1 MSKRKISIEDKVYAV
16 NLYLD
21 GKESQN
27 RIVSMFGVSK
37 HKYIYHM
44 GFLEFLKGHHG
55 LFLCQECD
63 TILKYNHFE
72 ER

>member
-1 MSKRKISIEDKVYAV
+1 
-16 NLYLD
+16 
-21 GKESQN
+21 
-27 RIVSMFGVSK
+27 
-37 HKYIYHM
+37 M

>member
-1 MSKRKISIEDKVYAV
+1 MSKRKISIEDKGYAV

-37 HKYIYHM
+37 
-44 GFLEFLKGHHG
+44 
-55 LFLCQECD
+55 LF
-63 TILKYNHFE
+63 
-72 ER
+72 

>member
-1 MSKRKISIEDKVYAV
+1 MSKRKISIEYKVYAV

-37 HKYIYHM
+37 LFQIIQMVVVPWMIFVKNT
-44 GFLEFLKGHHG
+44 EFVK
-55 LFLCQECD
+55 D
-63 TILKYNHFE
+63 
-72 ER
+72 

>member
-37 HKYIYHM
+37 LFQIIQMVVVPWMIFVKNT
-44 GFLEFLKGHHG
+44 EFVK
-55 LFLCQECD
+55 D
-63 TILKYNHFE
+63 
-72 ER
+72 

>member
-1 MSKRKISIEDKVYAV
+1 MSKRKISIEDKVYYAV

-37 HKYIYHM
+37 
-44 GFLEFLKGHHG
+44 
-55 LFLCQECD
+55 LF
-63 TILKYNHFE
+63 
-72 ER
+72 

>member
-37 HKYIYHM
+37 LFQIIQMVVVPLMIFVKNT
-44 GFLEFLKGHHG
+44 EFV
-55 LFLCQECD
+55 QD
-63 TILKYNHFE
+63 
-72 ER
+72 

>member
-27 RIVSMFGVSK
+27 RIVSMFGGSK
-37 HKYIYHM
+37 LFQIIQMVVVPWMIFVKNT
-44 GFLEFLKGHHG
+44 EFV
-55 LFLCQECD
+55 QD
-63 TILKYNHFE
+63 
-72 ER
+72 

>member
-1 MSKRKISIEDKVYAV
+1 MSKRKISIEYKVYAV

-37 HKYIYHM
+37 
-44 GFLEFLKGHHG
+44 
-55 LFLCQECD
+55 LF
-63 TILKYNHFE
+63 
-72 ER
+72 

>member
-37 HKYIYHM
+37 LFQIIQMVVVPWMIFVKNT
-44 GFLEFLKGHHG
+44 EFV
-55 LFLCQECD
+55 QD
-63 TILKYNHFE
+63 
-72 ER
+72 

>member
-1 MSKRKISIEDKVYAV
+1 
-16 NLYLD
+16 
-21 GKESQN
+21 
-27 RIVSMFGVSK
+27 
-37 HKYIYHM
+37 M

-55 LFLCQECD
+55 LFLWQECD

>member
-37 HKYIYHM
+37 
-44 GFLEFLKGHHG
+44 
-55 LFLCQECD
+55 LFQIIQMVVVPWMIFVKNTESVQNPSYK
-63 TILKYNHFE
+63 IG
-72 ER
+72 

>member
-37 HKYIYHM
+37 
-44 GFLEFLKGHHG
+44 
-55 LFLCQECD
+55 LFQIIQMVVVPWMIFVKIRNLSKIEVTTLD
-63 TILKYNHFE
+63 KE
-72 ER
+72 V

>member
-21 GKESQN
+21 GKESRN

-37 HKYIYHM
+37 
-44 GFLEFLKGHHG
+44 
-55 LFLCQECD
+55 LFQIIQMVVVPWMIFVKNTEIVKD
-63 TILKYNHFE
+63 
-72 ER
+72 